1 MKKLSVLLLSFALS
15 FGAYAEEKQDALKY
29 DEQQVNAE
37 LKQLDKLENY
47 VNTHEGV
54 TLDEVNANTKLT
66 ESITIDKSTSVAM
79 VDDLPGNIPAF
90 WWGCILSWVGIL
102 IVYLVAKDSAQTKKA
117 LMGCL
122 VGAGVYVVFWL
133 IYAVALGNS
142 LY

>member
-1 MKKLSVLLLSFALS
+1 MSFALS

-37 LKQLDKLENY
+37 FKQLDKLENY

-66 ESITIDKSTSVAM
+66 SGVTLDKSSSVAM

-90 WWGCILSWVGIL
+90 WWGCVLSWVGVL
-102 IVYLVAKDSAQTKKA
+102 IVYLIAKDSAQTKKA
-117 LMGCL
+117 WMGCL
-122 VGAGVYVVFWL
+122 VGTGISVVLWLVLGIAGSG
-133 IYAVALGNS
+133 I
-142 LY
+142 